1 MTIMSGPEAD
11 ILVGNA
17 LPLDKIPPGRNVPWE
32 VNVIIEVPL
41 GGAPVKYELDKESGA
56 MYYQEGFG
64 VHMPF
69 GFMGFGMLLFVLF
82 VLMIGFGLGY
92 VVGRKR

>member
-1 MTIMSGPEAD
+1 
-11 ILVGNA
+11 
-17 LPLDKIPPGRNVPWE
+17 
-32 VNVIIEVPL
+32 
-41 GGAPVKYELDKESGA
+41 

-92 VVGRKR
+92 VIGRKR